1 MNRHNCFTVIRA
13 AHTIA
18 RNHKGVRDMN
28 NKNEAFSRVIIDA
41 MLAAQGW
48 NTTDPNAVRFE
59 VVMADGTR
67 ADYVLC
73 DRNGRSLAVVEAKRY
88 SVNPA
93 DAAEQ
98 AKNYAKQ
105 LDVPYAFLTN
115 GVELLF
121 WEWQRDAYAHPVKSF
136 FKQDDLERRFASLQL
151 RRDLLGVPIDLK
163 IAGRDY
169 QQKCIQTVSRE
180 IKQGRRKL
188 LIEMAT
194 GTGKTRTAAA
204 LIKRLFEANAITRV
218 LFLVDRIPLAKQTE
232 DALSEHLPDYPAYVL
247 RAGRRFQDEKRITIT
262 TLQSM
267 INTYGEYSSGYFDL
281 IISDECHR
289 SIYGK
294 WSGVLKYFD
303 GVQIGL
309 TATPCVAN
317 LDGME
322 GAGYPDAEDKLFVR
336 DTLRFF
342 EVDAPTF
349 SYKLKDAIR
358 DGVLAPYQVY
368 QAKTVKTAAEGGFP
382 VKKSELDWSAMD
394 AETRAEFEKLFDS
407 VAKPGDPIVIDPSAL
422 ERRFTIPERNRA
434 IVREFREV
442 LEKGFTDRR
451 GILRMP
457 LIGKTI
463 VFAVTKKHAETLAQ
477 LFDTEFADKKPSA
490 DVRFADYV
498 VSGAGPD
505 DSIDAMAKIRRFKKE
520 AFPQILVSVNMLD
533 TGFDCPEVCNLAFA
547 RFTRSAILYQ
557 QMRGRGTRKTSKKP
571 VFTMFDFVG
580 VCDYHGDDDTIGGGG
595 LVMEPK
601 KRKHYEPKRLLSLDI
616 DDHIDPTTR
625 EWISVDENGN
635 MLFPEASEQKAA
647 ELGVRF
653 EAWRLE
659 QQHLSAEQD
668 RWLRILG
675 SQIRANADT
684 LMEVT
689 PEHFAY
695 FHTFSQ
701 MGGLHEAQRV
711 FGDADTLQSL
721 LDSLNAA
728 VFKEHND
735 EAGSNSDSR
744 PASGKNAH

>member
-1 MNRHNCFTVIRA
+1 M
-13 AHTIA
+13 
-18 RNHKGVRDMN
+18 
-28 NKNEAFSRVIIDA
+28 NKNEAFSRVLIDA
-41 MLAAQGW
+41 MLSAQGW
-48 NTTDPNAVRFE
+48 NVTDPNAVRFE
-59 VVMADGTR
+59 VFMPDSTR

-73 DRNGRSLAVVEAKRY
+73 DRNGRSLAVIEAKRY
-88 SVNPA
+88 AINPT

-98 AKNYAKQ
+98 ARRYAQ
-105 LDVPYAFLTN
+105 HLNVPYIFLTN
-115 GVELLF
+115 GAEVLF
-121 WEWQRDAYAHPVKSF
+121 WEWQREAYPHTVRTF
-136 FKQDDLERRFASLQL
+136 FKQDDREPRSASLQL
-151 RRDLLGVPIDLK
+151 RRDVLKAPIDLK

-169 QQKCIQTVSRE
+169 QQNCIQTVCKES
-180 IKQGRRKL
+180 KQGRRKL

-232 DALSEHLPDYPAYVL
+232 DAFAEHLPEFPAYVL

-267 INTYGEYSSGYFDL
+267 INIYSEYSSGYFDL

-289 SIYGK
+289 SIYGQ

-303 GVQIGL
+303 GIQIGL

-317 LDGME
+317 LE
-322 GAGYPDAEDKLFVR
+322 GINADDEDKLFIR

-358 DGVLAPYQVY
+358 DGVLAPYQIY
-368 QAKTVKTAAEGGFP
+368 QAKTVKTAAEGGFD
-382 VKKSELDWSAMD
+382 VKRSELDWSAMD
-394 AETRAEFEKLFDS
+394 ADTRAEFDLLF
-407 VAKPGDPIVIDPSAL
+407 AEGDPIVIDPSAL

-434 IVREFREV
+434 IVREFRQV
-442 LEKGFTDRR
+442 LEKGFTDRK
-451 GILRMP
+451 GIVRMP

-463 VFAVTKKHAETLAQ
+463 VFAVNKKHAETLAQ
-477 LFDTEFADKKPSA
+477 LFDTEFADKKASA
-490 DVRFADYV
+490 EVKFADYV

-505 DSIDAMAKIRRFKKE
+505 DTLDAMAKIRRFKKE
-520 AFPQILVSVNMLD
+520 PFPQILVSVNMLD
-533 TGFDCPEVCNLAFA
+533 TGFDCPEVCNLVFA

-571 VFTMFDFVG
+571 IFTMFDFVG
-580 VCDYHGDDDTIGGGG
+580 VCDYHGDEDATGDGGI
-595 LVMEPK
+595 LVAKEPTK
-601 KRKHYEPKRLLSLDI
+601 KKYEPKRLLSLDI

-625 EWISVDENGN
+625 EWITVDEDGN

-647 ELGVRF
+647 ELGTKF
-653 EAWRLE
+653 EAWLLT
-659 QQHLSAEQD
+659 QTGLDAEQE

-684 LMEVT
+684 LDEVI

-701 MGGLHEAQRV
+701 MGGLREAQRV
-711 FGDADTLQSL
+711 FGDAAALQARLDTLNVAL
-721 LDSLNAA
+721 FN
-728 VFKEHND
+728 EHAND
-735 EAGSNSDSR
+735 GQAESQR
-744 PASGKNAH
+744 PAAH

>member
-1 MNRHNCFTVIRA
+1 M
-13 AHTIA
+13 
-18 RNHKGVRDMN
+18 
-28 NKNEAFSRVIIDA
+28 NKNEAFSRVLIDA
-41 MLAAQGW
+41 MLAEQGW
-48 NTTDPNAVRFE
+48 TVADPNAVRYE
-59 VVMADGTR
+59 VVQGDGTR

-73 DRNGRSLAVVEAKRY
+73 DRHGRSLAVIEAKRY

-98 AKNYAKQ
+98 AKGYAKQ
-105 LDVPYAFLTN
+105 MGLPYIFLTN
-115 GVELLF
+115 GKEVLF
-121 WEWQRDAYAHPVKSF
+121 WEWEREAFPHAVKTF
-136 FKQDDLERRFASLQL
+136 FKQDDLERRFATRQL
-151 RRDLLGVPIDLK
+151 RRDPLSVPIDLK

-169 QQKCIQTVSRE
+169 QQECIQTTCKE
-180 IKQGRRKL
+180 IKQGRRKML
-188 LIEMAT
+188 LEMAT

-232 DALSEHLPDYPAYVL
+232 DAFAEHLPDYPAYVL

-267 INTYGEYSSGYFDL
+267 INIYSEYSSGYFDL

-289 SIYGK
+289 SIYGQ

-303 GVQIGL
+303 GIQIGL

-317 LDGME
+317 LE
-322 GAGYPDAEDKLFVR
+322 GINADDEDKLFVR

-358 DGVLAPYQVY
+358 DGVLAPYQIY
-368 QAKTVKTAAEGGFP
+368 QAKTVKTAAEGGFE
-382 VKKSELDWSAMD
+382 VKRSELDWSAMD
-394 AETRAEFEKLFDS
+394 ADTRVEFELLFAD
-407 VAKPGDPIVIDPSAL
+407 ADPIVIDPSAL

-434 IVREFREV
+434 IVREFRLV
-442 LEKGFTDRR
+442 LEKGFTDHK
-451 GILRMP
+451 GIVRMP

-463 VFAVTKKHAETLAQ
+463 VFAVNKKHAETLAQ
-477 LFDTEFADKKPSA
+477 LFDNEFADKKPSA
-490 DVRFADYV
+490 EVKFADYV

-505 DSIDAMAKIRRFKKE
+505 DTMDAMAKIRRFKKE
-520 AFPQILVSVNMLD
+520 PFPQILVSVNMLD
-533 TGFDCPEVCNLAFA
+533 TGFDCPEVCNLIFA

-557 QMRGRGTRKTSKKP
+557 QMRGRGTRKTNKKP
-571 VFTMFDFVG
+571 IFTMFDFVG
-580 VCDYHGDDDTIGGGG
+580 VCDYHGDEDAIGDGGI
-595 LVMEPK
+595 LVAKEPSK
-601 KRKHYEPKRLLSLDI
+601 KKYEPKRLLSLDI

-625 EWISVDENGN
+625 EWITVDEDGN

-647 ELGVRF
+647 ELGTKF
-653 EAWRLE
+653 EAWLLT
-659 QQHLSAEQD
+659 QTGLNAEQE

-684 LMEVT
+684 LDEVI

-701 MGGLHEAQRV
+701 MGGLREAQRV
-711 FGDADTLQSL
+711 FGDAAALQARLDTLNVAL
-721 LDSLNAA
+721 FN
-728 VFKEHND
+728 E
-735 EAGSNSDSR
+735 NSDGGPAESQR
-744 PASGKNAH
+744 PAAH

>member
-1 MNRHNCFTVIRA
+1 MKT
-13 AHTIA
+13 
-18 RNHKGVRDMN
+18 
-28 NKNEAFSRVIIDA
+28 NEAFSRVLIDA
-41 MLAAQGW
+41 MLTAQGW
-48 NTTDPNAVRFE
+48 NVVDPNAVRFE
-59 VVMADGTR
+59 VVMPDSTR

-73 DRNGRSLAVVEAKRY
+73 DRNGRSLAVIEAKRY
-88 SVNPA
+88 SIAPG
-93 DAAEQ
+93 DAAAQ
-98 AKNYAKQ
+98 AKGYAKH
-105 LDVPYAFLTN
+105 LGVPYVFLTN
-115 GVELLF
+115 GNEVLF
-121 WEWQRDAYAHPVKSF
+121 WDWQREAYPHPVKTF
-136 FKQDDLERRFASLQL
+136 FKQDDLERRFATHQL
-151 RRDLLGVPIDLK
+151 RRDPLSVPIDLK

-169 QQKCIQTVSRE
+169 QQECIQIACKE
-180 IKQGRRKL
+180 IQQGRRKL
-188 LIEMAT
+188 LLEMAT

-232 DALSEHLPDYPAYVL
+232 DAFAEHLPDYPSYVL

-267 INTYGEYSSGYFDL
+267 INTYGDYSSGYFDL

-303 GVQIGL
+303 GVQVGL

-317 LDGME
+317 LDGIDGDE
-322 GAGYPDAEDKLFVR
+322 EDKLFVR

-342 EVDAPTF
+342 EVEKPTF

-368 QAKTVKTAAEGGFP
+368 QAKTVKTAAEGGFE
-382 VKKSELDWSAMD
+382 VRKSELDWSAMAAD
-394 AETRAEFEKLFDS
+394 TKAEFELLFAD
-407 VAKPGDPIVIDPSAL
+407 ADPIVIDPSAL

-434 IVREFREV
+434 MVREFREV
-442 LEKGFTDRR
+442 LEKGYIDKK
-451 GILRMP
+451 GVLRMP

-463 VFAVTKKHAETLAQ
+463 VFAVNKKHAETLAQ
-477 LFDTEFADKKPSA
+477 LFDTEFADKKQSPG
-490 DVRFADYV
+490 VRFADYV

-505 DSIDAMAKIRRFKKE
+505 DTLDAMAKIRRFKKE
-520 AFPQILVSVNMLD
+520 PFPQILVSVNMLD
-533 TGFDCPEVCNLAFA
+533 TGFDCPEVCNLIFA
-547 RFTRSAILYQ
+547 RFTRSSILYQ

-571 VFTMFDFVG
+571 IFTMFDFVG
-580 VCDYHGDDDTIGGGG
+580 VCDYHGDEDAIGEGGIM
-595 LVMEPK
+595 VANQAQK
-601 KRKHYEPKRLLSLDI
+601 KKYEPKRLLSLDI

-625 EWISVDENGN
+625 EWISIDENGN

-647 ELGVRF
+647 ELGVKF
-653 EAWRLE
+653 EAWYLE
-659 QQHLSAEQD
+659 QKNLNAEQD

-684 LMEVT
+684 LDEII

-701 MGGLHEAQRV
+701 MGGLHEAKRV
-711 FGDADTLQSL
+711 FGTAEALQAL
-721 LDSLNAA
+721 IDSLNAA
-728 VFKEHND
+728 LFNEND
-735 EAGSNSDSR
+735 AGQSSDDISR
-744 PASGKNAH
+744 PSAH

>member
-1 MNRHNCFTVIRA
+1 MNRHKRA
-13 AHTIA
+13 TIPKKL
-18 RNHKGVRDMN
+18 NNGRDM
-28 NKNEAFSRVIIDA
+28 NKNEAFSRVLIDA

-48 NTTDPNAVRFE
+48 NVADPNAVRFE
-59 VVMADGTR
+59 VVMPDGTR

-73 DRNGRSLAVVEAKRY
+73 DRNGRSLAVIEAKRY

-98 AKNYAKQ
+98 AMGYAKQ
-105 LDVPYAFLTN
+105 LDVPYVFLTN
-115 GVELLF
+115 GAEVLF
-121 WEWQRDAYAHPVKSF
+121 WEWQREAYPHPVKTF
-136 FKQDDLERRFASLQL
+136 FKQDDLERRFASLTL
-151 RRDLLGVPIDLK
+151 RKDVLNVPIDVK

-169 QQKCIQTVSRE
+169 QQDCIQTVSRE

-232 DALSEHLPDYPAYVL
+232 DAFAEHLPDYPAYVL

-267 INTYGEYSSGYFDL
+267 INLYGEYSSGYFDL

-317 LDGME
+317 LDDLGGDE
-322 GAGYPDAEDKLFVR
+322 EDKLFVK

-342 EVDAPTF
+342 EVEEPTY

-358 DGVLAPYQVY
+358 DGVLAPYQIY
-368 QAKTVKTAAEGGFP
+368 GAKTVKTAAEGGFE
-382 VKKSELDWSAMD
+382 VKRSELDWSAMD
-394 AETRAEFEKLFDS
+394 GETRAEFEKLFE
-407 VAKPGDPIVIDPSAL
+407 AGDPIVIDPSAL

-434 IVREFREV
+434 LVREYRQVIENGFIDA
-442 LEKGFTDRR
+442 KG
-451 GILRMP
+451 IKRMP
-457 LIGKTI
+457 LLGKTI
-463 VFAVTKKHAETLAQ
+463 VFAVTKKHAETLARM
-477 LFDTEFADKKPSA
+477 FDEAFADQKPSP
-490 DVRFADYV
+490 DIRYADYV
-498 VSGAGPD
+498 VSGQGPD
-505 DSIDAMAKIRRFKKE
+505 DTLDGMAKIRRFKRE
-520 AFPQILVSVNMLD
+520 DFPQILVSVNMLD
-533 TGFDCPEVCNLAFA
+533 TGFDCPEVCNLVFA

-571 VFTMFDFVG
+571 IFTMFDFVG
-580 VCDYHGDDDTIGGGG
+580 VCDYHGDDDTLGGGG

-601 KRKHYEPKRLLSLDI
+601 KKKHYEPKRLLSLDI

-625 EWISVDENGN
+625 EWITVDENGN
-635 MLFPEASEQKAA
+635 MLFPEASEQKK
-647 ELGVRF
+647 EVLGARF
-653 EAWRLE
+653 EAWLLA
-659 QQHLSAEQD
+659 QAGLNAEQE

-684 LMEVT
+684 LDEVM
-689 PEHFAY
+689 PEHFAF

-701 MGGLHEAQRV
+701 MGGVREAQRV
-711 FGDADTLQSL
+711 FGGAEPLEAL

-728 VFKEHND
+728 VFNEHND
-735 EAGSNSDSR
+735 TNPTGDPADNTER
-744 PASGKNAH
+744 PSAH

>member
-1 MNRHNCFTVIRA
+1 M
-13 AHTIA
+13 
-18 RNHKGVRDMN
+18 
-28 NKNEAFSRVIIDA
+28 NKNEAFSRVLIDA
-41 MLAAQGW
+41 MLTAQGW
-48 NTTDPNAVRFE
+48 DVTDTNAVRFE
-59 VVMADGTR
+59 VVMPDSTR

-73 DRNGRSLAVVEAKRY
+73 DRNGRSLAVIEAKRY

-93 DAAEQ
+93 DATEQ
-98 AKNYAKQ
+98 AKAYAQ
-105 LDVPYAFLTN
+105 HLDVPYVFLTN
-115 GVELLF
+115 GSEILF
-121 WEWQRDAYAHPVKSF
+121 WEWQREAYPHPVKTF
-136 FKQDDLERRFASLQL
+136 FKQDDLERRFASLTL
-151 RRDLLGVPIDLK
+151 RKDVLNVPIDVK

-169 QQKCIQTVSRE
+169 QQNCIQTVCRE

-204 LIKRLFEANAITRV
+204 LIKRLFEANAVTRV

-232 DALSEHLPDYPAYVL
+232 DAFAEHLPDYPAYVL

-267 INTYGEYSSGYFDL
+267 INLYGEYSSGYFDL
-281 IISDECHR
+281 IVSDECHR

-317 LDGME
+317 LDDLGGDE
-322 GAGYPDAEDKLFVR
+322 EDKLFVK

-342 EVDAPTF
+342 EVKEPTF

-358 DGVLAPYQVY
+358 DGVLAPYQIY
-368 QAKTVKTAAEGGFP
+368 AAKTVKTAAEGGFE
-382 VKKSELDWSAMD
+382 VKRNELDWSAMD
-394 AETRAEFEKLFDS
+394 AETRSEFEKLFE
-407 VAKPGDPIVIDPSAL
+407 AGDPIEIDPSAL

-434 IVREFREV
+434 IVREYRQV
-442 LEKGFTDRR
+442 LENGFIDAKG
-451 GILRMP
+451 IKRMP
-457 LIGKTI
+457 LFGKTI
-463 VFAVTKKHAETLAQ
+463 VFAVNKKHAETLARM
-477 LFDTEFADKKPSA
+477 FDEAFADKKPSP
-490 DVRFADYV
+490 DIRYADYV
-498 VSGAGPD
+498 VSGQGPD
-505 DSIDAMAKIRRFKKE
+505 DTLDGMAKIRRFKKE
-520 AFPQILVSVNMLD
+520 PFPQILVSVNMLD
-533 TGFDCPEVCNLAFA
+533 TGFDCPEVCNLVFA

-580 VCDYHGDDDTIGGGG
+580 VCDYHGDDDTLGGGG
-595 LVMEPK
+595 IVMEPK
-601 KRKHYEPKRLLSLDI
+601 KRKPSEPKRLLSLDI

-625 EWISVDENGN
+625 EWITVDENGN
-635 MLFPEASEQKAA
+635 MQFPEASEQKKEVVGA
-647 ELGVRF
+647 RF
-653 EAWRLE
+653 EAWLLA
-659 QQHLSAEQD
+659 QSKLTAEEE

-684 LMEVT
+684 LDEVM

-701 MGGLHEAQRV
+701 MGGLREAQRV
-711 FGDADTLQSL
+711 FGGAGPLETL
-721 LDSLNAA
+721 LDSLNLV
-728 VFKEHND
+728 VFND
-735 EAGSNSDSR
+735 YDIGNKPVDDDHR
-744 PASGKNAH
+744 PSAH